1 MNERFILAARANVHE
16 AYLTTKTLRHKGAQR
31 FHGALVPLC
40 LGGLLVLV
48 SLRAFVVRVSNAHK
62 GLYYLAAFLAVL
74 VIAGGVALA
83 QTGGP
88 YNLEWHSF
96 DGGGGQMAGGA
107 YSLSGTV
114 GQADAGAVMSGGSY
128 SLSGGFWGGAA
139 SQSTIYSPLVLRNS
153 AGS

>member
-1 MNERFILAARANVHE
+1 MGRGRGGTD
-16 AYLTTKTLRHKGAQR
+16 LTPQPP
-31 FHGALVPLC
+31 FP
-40 LGGLLVLV
+40 
-48 SLRAFVVRVSNAHK
+48 F
-62 GLYYLAAFLAVL
+62 
-74 VIAGGVALA
+74 
-83 QTGGP
+83 
-88 YNLEWHSF
+88 
-96 DGGGGQMAGGA
+96 GGGGQMAGGA

>member
-1 MNERFILAARANVHE
+1 MRKVNLNPRPPSLRGKGGLCLPSLLRGEPALSRAKWVGGEVLLLALLAAI
-16 AYLTTKTLRHKGAQR
+16 
-31 FHGALVPLC
+31 LV
-40 LGGLLVLV
+40 V
-48 SLRAFVVRVSNAHK
+48 
-62 GLYYLAAFLAVL
+62 
-74 VIAGGVALA
+74 GGVALA
-83 QTGGP
+83 QAGGP

-107 YSLSGTV
+107 YSLNGTI